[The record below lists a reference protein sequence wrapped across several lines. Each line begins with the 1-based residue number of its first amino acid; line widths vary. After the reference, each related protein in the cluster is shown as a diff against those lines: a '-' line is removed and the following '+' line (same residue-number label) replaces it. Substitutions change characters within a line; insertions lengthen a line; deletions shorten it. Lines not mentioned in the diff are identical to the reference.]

1 MKKKYFFLKRIMI
14 AFIIISVAG
23 FLYVLQVNK
32 NSDMSMTPKQK
43 IMKAAYPVISF
54 FNNAFGN
61 DKITAKN
68 TQNMQAP
75 VSFYDLSI
83 QLNDGSELSFSTL
96 KGKKILLVNTASN
109 CGYTGQYEGLQKLYE
124 ENKDNLVVIGFPA
137 NDFKEQEK
145 GTDEE
150 IATFCKKNFG
160 VSFPLMKKSSVIKG
174 PNQSKIFEW
183 LTDQSKNGWNS
194 QQPTWNFAKYL
205 IDENGNLTYYFEP
218 TLSPLSKEVIAAIEE
233 N

>member
-1 MKKKYFFLKRIMI
+1 MKKKYFFLKMILI
-14 AFIIISVAG
+14 AFLILSVAG

-32 NSDMSMTPKQK
+32 DSGMSMTPKQK
-43 IMKAAYPVISF
+43 ILKAAYPMISF
-54 FNNAFGN
+54 FNNAFGK

-83 QLNDGSELSFSTL
+83 ELNDGSKLPFSTL

-124 ENKDNLVVIGFPA
+124 ENKNNLVVIGFPA

-150 IATFCKKNFG
+150 IASFCKVNYG
-160 VSFPLMKKSSVIKG
+160 VTFPLAKKAHVIG
-174 PNQSKIFEW
+174 DDRQPVYNW
-183 LTDQSKNGWNS
+183 LTNASQNGWNE
-194 QQPTWNFAKYL
+194 QVPGWNFSKYL
-205 IDENGNLTYYFEP
+205 VDEEGRLTHFFETTVEP
-218 TLSPLSKEVIAAIEE
+218 NSKEIQEAIKK
-233 N
+233 